1 MIKVVKN
8 KIIKT
13 RIGKIY
19 KCLDSK
25 SKNFKKFGELYFN
38 HLKKSNKKIDWIL
51 HKRSTCIIKVIS
63 GKVRFMYK
71 IKSGN
76 IRSIDVNFAN
86 NYSIVIPPKTWFR
99 FQSRSPKSIF
109 MNLINNIHNP
119 KETLRSKE

>member
-1 MIKVVKN
+1 MIRVIKN

-13 RIGKIY
+13 KIGKIH

-25 SKNFKKFGELYFN
+25 SKNFKKFGEIYFN
-38 HLKKSNKKIDWIL
+38 YLNKSNKKIDWIL

-71 IKSGN
+71 VKSSN
-76 IRSIDVNFAN
+76 IRYIDVNFAN
-86 NYSIVIPPKTWFR
+86 NYLIVISAKTWFR